1 MTLLIDNK
9 ILTTLF
15 PTFSTSVKC
24 VVLLFVRNFWAEFLK
39 LITFFSNYR
48 SLKILRS
55 FFIMR
60 ASTPLP
66 FNQNLSII
74 SQQMAL
80 VKIVYLFVLKDQEP
94 YQHLI
99 VRLQNVVNHQPLMV
113 TSKDQAGQL
122 KIHPPPAAVQ
132 QVLQNKR

>member
-1 MTLLIDNK
+1 
-9 ILTTLF
+9 
-15 PTFSTSVKC
+15 
-24 VVLLFVRNFWAEFLK
+24 
-39 LITFFSNYR
+39 
-48 SLKILRS
+48 
-55 FFIMR
+55 MR